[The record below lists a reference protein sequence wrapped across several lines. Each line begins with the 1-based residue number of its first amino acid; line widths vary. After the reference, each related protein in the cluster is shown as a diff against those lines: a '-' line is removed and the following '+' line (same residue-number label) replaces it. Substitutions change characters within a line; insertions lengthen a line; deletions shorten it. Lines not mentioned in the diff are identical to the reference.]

1 MKFGGKIKARTWP
14 FVKKH
19 KWSLLL
25 IVLALA
31 TGGFFL
37 WDALTAGTVDVPLS
51 NILKK
56 PAPEVKK
63 VRAPLSGLWVTED
76 VAKKM
81 PVAVVIENHVD
92 ARPQSGLNE
101 AELVYETYAEGGITR
116 FLTFF
121 QTKEP
126 KEIGPVRSA
135 REYFVEWAKS
145 YNVPFAHTGGS
156 AEALTL
162 ISKLK
167 IYDLNQFALGKYFW
181 RDNSRLAPHN
191 VYTTLTKLWEAS
203 NSKKYP
209 TVSDSIPAFVFKDD
223 TAKES
228 RPLTSKFT
236 VNFNSSYA
244 VVWEYNPEQNDYY
257 RILRGVYQTDRNT
270 KERISAKN
278 VVVVFTNITFGTS
291 QISGQA
297 RSVIKTIGSGSA
309 NFYIDGVKTTG
320 TWKRASQDQIM
331 RFYATDGQEIKLN
344 AGTTWVDI
352 VPIGTS
358 VN

>member
-1 MKFGGKIKARTWP
+1 M
-14 FVKKH
+14 V
-19 KWSLLL
+19 
-25 IVLALA
+25 VLALA

-37 WDALTAGTVDVPLS
+37 WDSLTAGTADMPLS

-76 VAKKM
+76 LAKKM
-81 PVAVVIENHVD
+81 PIAVIVENHVD

-116 FLTFF
+116 FLAFF
-121 QTKEP
+121 QTQEP

-145 YNVPFAHTGGS
+145 YNVPFAHAGGS
-156 AEALTL
+156 MEALEL
-162 ISKLK
+162 IPKLK
-167 IYDLNQFALGKYFW
+167 VYDLNQFALAKYFW

-191 VYTTLTKLWEAS
+191 VYTTLAKLREAS
-203 NSKKYP
+203 VYKKYP
-209 TVSDSIPAFVFKDD
+209 TESNSIPAFVFKDD
-223 TAKES
+223 AAKET

-236 VNFNSSYA
+236 VNFNDSYA
-244 VVWEYNPEQNDYY
+244 VVWEYDPEQNVYY
-257 RILRGVYQTDRNT
+257 RILRGVYQADRNT
-270 KERISAKN
+270 KEKIKAKN
-278 VVVVFTNITFGTS
+278 VVVVFTTISFGTS
-291 QISGQA
+291 AESGKA
-297 RSVIKTIGSGSA
+297 RSVIKTIGSGNA
-309 NFYIDGVKTTG
+309 NFYFDGVKTTG

-331 RFYATDGQEIKLN
+331 RFYGADGQEVKLN

-352 VPIGTS
+352 VPIGTA
-358 VN
+358 VK